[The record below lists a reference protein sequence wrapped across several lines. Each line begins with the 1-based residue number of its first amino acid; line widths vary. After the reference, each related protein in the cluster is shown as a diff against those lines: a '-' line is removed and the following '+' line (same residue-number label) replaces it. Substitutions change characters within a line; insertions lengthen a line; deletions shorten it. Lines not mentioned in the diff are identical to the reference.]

1 MGKKQTTNRVRSWLA
16 DYYLTNREITKEA
29 DERYRKEKE
38 SGSRHPW
45 TAGEKT
51 MAWVT
56 GIAAVLLVL
65 RWIFF

>member
-1 MGKKQTTNRVRSWLA
+1 MAKKQTTNRFRNWLA
-16 DYYLTNREITKEA
+16 DYYLTNRAITKED

-38 SGSRHPW
+38 SGVRQPW

-56 GIAAVLLVL
+56 GIAAVLLLV